1 MGAAH
6 DPSPVVATS
15 VLVTRGPDLSLL
27 EQKKKESV
35 GQLLFKC
42 ARLFNEQAL
51 ARVNKSSGRPELRPA
66 HTNLLPHIDFA
77 GTRITEIARK
87 LGITKQAVSQ
97 TIGDLEELGVVET
110 FTDPSDGRA
119 KLVRYTP
126 KGAEG
131 IQHGLRVLVDLERE
145 LTQSIGEGQMRAL
158 HSALLALESALTK
171 SEAAPTPSK
180 PKRKPR

>member
-1 MGAAH
+1 MAAKP
-6 DPSPVVATS
+6 DSAQVVATS
-15 VLVTRGPDLSLL
+15 VLVTRGTDLSLL

-35 GQLLFKC
+35 GQLLLKC

-51 ARVNKSSGRPELRPA
+51 ARVNRSSGRPELRPA

-131 IQHGLRVLVDLERE
+131 IQQGLRLLVDLERE
-145 LTQSIGEGQMRAL
+145 LAQSIGEGQMRAL
-158 HSALLALESALTK
+158 HGALLALESALTK
-171 SEAAPTPSK
+171 PEAASSATK
-180 PKRKPR
+180 TRRKPR